1 MTPAGILWAM
11 ATGIAAPSEA
21 GTRPFEEDAGAVLRR
36 LKSALVGVFA
46 ASPRP
51 IRSATDVQRN
61 LKLPKTL
68 SWQLYGFTNSAD
80 PASAATLIPGPQAAA
95 RLLKAAADQGV
106 AEPLLDRAAAAFAE
120 FEACVE
126 RHAGSRAAFDSMVSA
141 LPAGEGGRPTDL
153 DARRE
158 AFRALS
164 HIYGVQVGATL
175 ITFLVGPGPEP
186 GTCEV
191 VLVNGFV
198 NLGVMR
204 PFEKLFIGR
213 HGQKRNAAEPLWRR
227 GWPIAHT
234 PEEGAGAD
242 GPAPV
247 LPGFS
252 AGELPRFSVE
262 PRKEGGRAFYISGP
276 PVGRT
281 GELTFFLAER
291 FAPERV
297 DDEDAEFD
305 TTVLHPTH
313 TQIHDVLVYPG
324 FADPRVE
331 PTTAVY
337 GGPLH
342 DMRLERRDE
351 DRLRIGAQSVFVGR
365 GAESLQTPIVPRYVE
380 MLSHVSAAMGWNLAE
395 FCAFRC
401 QIEYPVLHSLLHVS
415 LSAAGRRG

>member
-1 MTPAGILWAM
+1 MPT
-11 ATGIAAPSEA
+11 ATAAPPEPA
-21 GTRPFEEDAGAVLRR
+21 ARPFEEDAGAVLRR
-36 LKSALVGVFA
+36 LKSALAGVFA

-95 RLLKAAADQGV
+95 RVLKAAGDQGV
-106 AEPLLDRAAAAFAE
+106 AEPLLERAAEAFAE
-120 FEACVE
+120 YEACVE

-141 LPAGEGGRPTDL
+141 LPAGEASPTDL

-164 HIYGVQVGATL
+164 HIYGMHVGATL
-175 ITFLVGPGPEP
+175 TTFLVGRGPEP

-191 VLVNGFV
+191 VLVNGFA

-227 GWPIAHT
+227 GT
-234 PEEGAGAD
+234 PVSPTPQPDDAAD
-242 GPAPV
+242 PGQAPL

-252 AGELPRFSVE
+252 AGDLPRFSVE
-262 PRKEGGRAFYISGP
+262 PRKDGGRAFYISGP

-331 PTTAVY
+331 ATTAVY

-342 DMRLERRDE
+342 DMRLERRGE

-365 GAESLQTPIVPRYVE
+365 GAESLQTPIAPRYVE
-380 MLSHVSAAMGWNLAE
+380 MLSYVAGAMGWDLAD

-415 LSAAGRRG
+415 LSPAGRSG